1 MTPDGG
7 VTAWKTVA
15 RKTGVAVVFLV
26 LSVHWAVDLYAA
38 RLQDLDVYLA
48 AARDVLAGRDPY
60 APRPA
65 LPYTYP
71 PVWALLCLPLVFVP
85 VWLAKTVVFTGSL
98 AVAVLLVRHLARGM
112 PRPLLWGAAAMFAAP
127 ISRTLYQGQVNLL
140 IAGLVL
146 LDYVVLTNRAR
157 GIGIGVAAAVKLAPA
172 FLALPFLV
180 RRDWRSLARALAT
193 FVVMAGAAYLV
204 VPGPSIDYWR
214 HHVWNSS
221 RVGGVAF
228 ADNQSVLGTL
238 LRFTDTGTAH
248 LLFGVLAIPVL
259 ALVVAAVR
267 RQVRQGRVLGQV
279 AAAGIGAT
287 LISPVSW
294 SHHWIWLILASAVL
308 VRLQRQVL
316 GLVVLVPLVIE
327 PAWIA
332 NLLPPGLPPVIGASL
347 LGLTPVAAL
356 VCLFVLARAD
366 PAGQPVRVTPATR
379 ATMAA
384 AQSSARVSGSQ

>member
-1 MTPDGG
+1 M
-7 VTAWKTVA
+7 
-15 RKTGVAVVFLV
+15 AVVFVV
-26 LSVHWAVDLYAA
+26 LSVHWGVEVYAA

-48 AARDVLAGRDPY
+48 AERDVLAGRDPY

-71 PVWALLCLPLVFVP
+71 PVWALLCLPLVLVP
-85 VWLAKTVVFTGSL
+85 VWVAKTAVFTGSL

-146 LDYVVLTNRAR
+146 VDYVVATNRAR
-157 GIGIGVAAAVKLAPA
+157 GIGIGVAAAIKLTPA
-172 FLALPFLV
+172 VLALPLLV
-180 RRDWRSLARALAT
+180 RRDWLSLARAVAT
-193 FVVMAGAAYLV
+193 FVVAAGAAYLV
-204 VPGPSIDYWR
+204 LPGPSIDYWTR
-214 HHVWNSS
+214 LVWNSS

-228 ADNQSVLGTL
+228 ADNQSLFGAI
-238 LRFTDTGTAH
+238 LRFTDSGTAQ
-248 LLFGVLAIPVL
+248 LAFGVLAIPVL

-267 RQVRQGRVLGQV
+267 RQVRQGRVLGQL
-279 AAAGIGAT
+279 AAAGIGAS
-287 LISPVSW
+287 LVSPVSW

-308 VRLQRQVL
+308 VRLERQVL
-316 GLVVLVPLVIE
+316 AFVVLIPLVIE
-327 PAWIA
+327 PAWVA
-332 NLLPPGLPPVIGASL
+332 SLVPPVLPPVIGASL
-347 LGLTPVAAL
+347 LGLTPVAAV
-356 VCLFVLARAD
+356 VCLVVLARAD
-366 PAGQPVRVTPATR
+366 PTGQPDRVTPVTR